1 MIATTAGF
9 TVAVRGRR
17 IYLVDTEP
25 TSDPGIS
32 AAEAREIAA
41 RLLAP
46 AAVVERRQRPGRR
59 SQGCARLSDEGA
71 VGGGAAWARS

>member
-1 MIATTAGF
+1 MTATTAGF
-9 TVAVRGRR
+9 RISVRGRR

-41 RLLAP
+41 RLLTS
-46 AAVVERRQRPGRR
+46 AAVVERQHKEHRDGRR
-59 SQGCARLSDEGA
+59 YVQ
-71 VGGGAAWARS
+71 

>member
-1 MIATTAGF
+1 MTRPPATTAGF
-9 TVAVRGRR
+9 RITVRGRR
-17 IYLVDTEP
+17 IYLVDVEP

-41 RLLAP
+41 RLLAC
-46 AAVVERRQRPGRR
+46 AAVVERGGSGPGRR

-71 VGGGAAWARS
+71 VGGGAA